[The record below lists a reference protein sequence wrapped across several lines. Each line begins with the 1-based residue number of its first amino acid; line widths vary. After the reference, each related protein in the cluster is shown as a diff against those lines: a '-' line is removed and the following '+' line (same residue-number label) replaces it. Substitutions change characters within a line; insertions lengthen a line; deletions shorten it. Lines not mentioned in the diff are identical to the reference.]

1 MIIKIAHQKLT
12 KLAVFAKLS
21 GTNPRY
27 QHWFRLPMP
36 AAGLS
41 FLLLAVPALP
51 CPRGN
56 PWFFPSFSAGKWWSP
71 RIENNK
77 VIQICSRLMVLGYI
91 NFRRRR
97 HLAMPGKSTPNK
109 SWWAIPSHPGYPK
122 KTQKWDDDWK
132 YDLLLNI
139 LFTWGWLYCWND
151 PLCGTSNGITHQTNA
166 SVLALLPWLLPWTQQ
181 DSAMRPLPR
190 HMCHGQKM
198 VHAGFQSH
206 GGTQNGWFIRENP
219 TKMDDLYGVWSS
231 HHS

>member
-56 PWFFPSFSAGKWWSP
+56 PWFFSSFSAGKWWSP

-91 NFRRRR
+91 NFRKRR

-109 SWWAIPSHPGYPK
+109 SWCAIPSHPGHKKNTKMGRWLKIWSSTFCSIYLGMTTLLKWPFMWHVQWHHTSNQRLSSCTSPLAFALNSTGFSHASPSKTYVPRSENGSCGFPKSWGYPK
-122 KTQKWDDDWK
+122 WMVYQWK
-132 YDLLLNI
+132 
-139 LFTWGWLYCWND
+139 
-151 PLCGTSNGITHQTNA
+151 
-166 SVLALLPWLLPWTQQ
+166 
-181 DSAMRPLPR
+181 
-190 HMCHGQKM
+190 
-198 VHAGFQSH
+198 SH
-206 GGTQNGWFIRENP
+206 
-219 TKMDDLYGVWSS
+219 
-231 HHS
+231 